1 LKIDLRQGLAQDH
14 PAAISGTVDLQLP
27 AEYQSQAPATFEGTC
42 AFLQEDSY
50 IVKGT
55 LRFEVTGA
63 CARCTKPVQERL
75 EVPFE
80 ERFAREV
87 NEDSEDEAYPLEGDF
102 LLLDEALNQAALMAL
117 PYRLLCDPDCKGLC
131 PVCGA
136 DKNVT
141 DCSCE
146 LNTDNPFSIL
156 RKLDLPE
163 EV

>member
-1 LKIDLRQGLAQDH
+1 MKIDLRQRLAQDH
-14 PAAISGTVDLQLP
+14 SADVSGTVELQLP
-27 AEYQSQAPATFEGTC
+27 AEYQSQTPALFEGTC
-42 AFLQEDSY
+42 FSIEDGLY
-50 IVKGT
+50 AVKGT
-55 LRFEVTGA
+55 LRFEVLGA
-63 CARCTKPVQERL
+63 CARCTKPVKEQI

-80 ERFAREV
+80 ERFAAEA
-87 NEDSEDEAYPLEGDF
+87 EEDEEIYPLEGDY
-102 LLLDEALNQAALMAL
+102 LVLNEALNQSALMAL

-141 DCSCE
+141 DCACE

>member
-1 LKIDLRQGLAQDH
+1 MKIDLRQGMAQDH

-27 AEYQSQAPATFEGTC
+27 AEYQSQTPATFKGTC

-50 IVKGT
+50 IVKGM
-55 LRFEVTGA
+55 LCFEVTGA

-80 ERFAREV
+80 ERFVREV
-87 NEDSEDEAYPLEGDF
+87 NEDSEEEAYPLEGDF

-131 PVCGA
+131 FRCGA
-136 DKNVT
+136 NLNLGPCNCKPEPDPRFAALQQLLDKM
-141 DCSCE
+141 
-146 LNTDNPFSIL
+146 
-156 RKLDLPE
+156 
-163 EV
+163 

>member
-1 LKIDLRQGLAQDH
+1 M
-14 PAAISGTVDLQLP
+14 
-27 AEYQSQAPATFEGTC
+27 
-42 AFLQEDSY
+42 QEDSY

-55 LRFEVTGA
+55 LRFEVTGV

-87 NEDSEDEAYPLEGDF
+87 NEDSEEEAYPLEGDF

-117 PYRLLCDPDCKGLC
+117 PYRLLCDPNCKGLC

-141 DCSCE
+141 NCSCE